1 MIANTEEFTRRIEQA
16 IENIGKEHAKILAA
30 QICSLVQEIR
40 QGNLER
46 TYLLWE
52 AVNAPVHIKELVSR
66 KCFFAEWVLYVPEEL
81 DIPKAPMFA
90 ALERIVIDLPSSGSL
105 VVFRQPI

>member
-1 MIANTEEFTRRIEQA
+1 MINNQEEFTKRIEEA
-16 IENIGKEHAKILAA
+16 IANIGKEHAKILAA
-30 QICSLVQEIR
+30 QICALVQEIR

-46 TYLLWE
+46 TYLVWE
-52 AVNAPVHIKELVSR
+52 AVNVPVHLKEFISS
-66 KCFFAEWVLYVPEEL
+66 KCFFVEWVVYVPEEL